1 MGCVCAR
8 AISWVFGVPTSCLL
22 CTHIDSKAGGI
33 CAGAKKTDNSQMRAN
48 SKEPSIVCYA
58 NRNCLIYKFTSKG
71 RVCGD
76 EWLGMR
82 SYHNTA
88 VTIKENEN
96 EEQHIYIVISRH
108 KQPLLKSGSSRCDCG
123 RHYVLV
129 HSVCCVLCVCVCAWI
144 RMRTNICVCAAIA
157 YFWKSGQFHTY
168 MLYAF
173 AIERQHS
180 VCMQLCSV
188 VYSLNTY
195 SQRFGWMHTM
205 N

>member
-1 MGCVCAR
+1 MKASRINSKWCQCLSFCLFNRSTWKKKSQSKLWDDVVFDVSFPRPRERDTTHCFHGGYVLHRHQSPSSWEKFVYSSVFTIFFIFQIRQMGCVCAR

-96 EEQHIYIVISRH
+96 EEQRI
-108 KQPLLKSGSSRCDCG
+108 
-123 RHYVLV
+123 
-129 HSVCCVLCVCVCAWI
+129 
-144 RMRTNICVCAAIA
+144 
-157 YFWKSGQFHTY
+157 
-168 MLYAF
+168 
-173 AIERQHS
+173 
-180 VCMQLCSV
+180 
-188 VYSLNTY
+188 
-195 SQRFGWMHTM
+195 
-205 N
+205 